1 MNHNLFYL
9 FVIISGSNFL
19 TVSWKGVWTSEKD
32 EELLEAMREG
42 YLTQHVSKPTRYRSQ
57 QKPNILDLIF
67 TKDGIDSDID
77 SIYYCSPLG
86 KSDHIL
92 LKVITT
98 IQTKKHKPTVT
109 YRYDW
114 NKGNYTEFKKFMSS
128 IDWSRLEKLSVEE
141 CWKYIKFKLE
151 EGIKL
156 YIPLVKCSSTSKD
169 KPPWFTFE
177 VKKSEEKV

>member
-1 MNHNLFYL
+1 
-9 FVIISGSNFL
+9 
-19 TVSWKGVWTSEKD
+19 
-32 EELLEAMREG
+32 
-42 YLTQHVSKPTRYRSQ
+42 
-57 QKPNILDLIF
+57 
-67 TKDGIDSDID
+67 
-77 SIYYCSPLG
+77 
-86 KSDHIL
+86 
-92 LKVITT
+92 
-98 IQTKKHKPTVT
+98 
-109 YRYDW
+109 
-114 NKGNYTEFKKFMSS
+114 MSS